1 MSGTS
6 KRKPTLMPAVALAAL
21 SLAVTLPAISSS
33 VHAAPPIA
41 YATVTIHPGDTVWS
55 LAERKTPA
63 GGDVQATVDQIIGA
77 NHLSSTSLAIGQ
89 RIRVPQ

>member
-1 MSGTS
+1 MSGT

-21 SLAVTLPAISSS
+21 SLAVSLPLISSS
-33 VHAAPPIA
+33 VHAAPPVP
-41 YATVTIHPGDTVWS
+41 YATVTIRSGDTLWS
-55 LAERKTPA
+55 LAERKTPS

-77 NHLSSTSLAIGQ
+77 NHLANTSLAVGQ